1 MKFAPFEY
9 AAPATVQEAIA
20 LLASRPGEA
29 KLLAGGQSLLP
40 TMAFRLAQPAL
51 LVDLGRVAELRGIDV
66 DADGAAHLGARTRW
80 CDVLGNVEL
89 ARAQPLLASAIG
101 HVAHYQVRN
110 RGTVG
115 GSLAHADPAA
125 EMPCVAVTCEARITI
140 AGPSGERVVPASDFF
155 LGPLTTDLAEDEV
168 IVRIDLPAW
177 PVARRWSF
185 IEFSRRPGDF
195 ALAGVA
201 LFHDVDAAGCARNV
215 HIGVIGSRMR
225 PERLPGAESVLEGAT
240 LTDDAAGRNVLA
252 VRVAKR
258 AFQEY
263 SAADDDHHASG
274 AYRRSL
280 LATLVSRAVNSTLT
294 GEPVDTRATH

>member
-9 AAPATVQEAIA
+9 AAPATVREAIA

-51 LVDLGRVAELRGIDV
+51 LVDLGRVAELRGIEV
-66 DADGAAHLGARTRW
+66 AADGATHLGALTRW
-80 CDVLGNVEL
+80 CDVQDHEDLS
-89 ARAQPLLASAIG
+89 RAQPLLARAIG

-125 EMPCVAVTCEARITI
+125 EMPCVAVTCEAQIVI
-140 AGPSGERVVPASDFF
+140 AGPSGDRVMPAADFF
-155 LGPLTTDLAEDEV
+155 LGPLTTDLAEDEI
-168 IVRIDLPAW
+168 IVRVDLPAW
-177 PVARRWSF
+177 PATRRWSF
-185 IEFSRRPGDF
+185 LEFSRRPGDF

-201 LFHDVDAAGCARNV
+201 LFYDVDHAGFARNV
-215 HIGVIGSRMR
+215 HVGVIGSRMR
-225 PERLPGAESVLEGAT
+225 PERLAGAESVMEGAV
-240 LTDDAAGRNVLA
+240 LPEDSEERNALA

-258 AFQEY
+258 AFEEY
-263 SAADDDHHASG
+263 SAADDYHASG

-280 LATLVSRAVNSTLT
+280 LATLVSRAVASTLT
-294 GEPVDTRATH
+294 GEPVEARVTH